1 MATVLHKAVSR
12 GDQATPQKRPAQ
24 GGNSRRWMA
33 WLFLLPLLL
42 VNLLVILGPSVATL
56 YYSFTDWTGVG
67 GAKFIGLAN
76 YTRAF
81 HDPDLRE
88 ALWHNLIWFV
98 LFLIVPS
105 ALGLL
110 GAFLLSRINRFQ
122 MLFRTIYF
130 IPYVT
135 ASVVNAAVWK
145 MLLNPTNGVGVGL
158 KHIGIP
164 FLKNVSF
171 FGDPNLA
178 LYSVNFVVDWH
189 WWGFLAVIYLAAMQG
204 VDHSLYDA
212 AKVDGANAWREFRH
226 ITIPGIRPTLVF
238 MALMTVIWSLKVFDY
253 IYIITRG
260 GPGGASQVVSTLM
273 YDDIF
278 NKFEAGYAAAIGLSM
293 SFVVVIVLFGYFLLR
308 KRDSEI

>member
-12 GDQATPQKRPAQ
+12 GGQSTPQERSAR
-24 GGNSRRWMA
+24 GGNSRRWTA

-56 YYSFTDWTGVG
+56 YYSFTNWTGVG

-81 HDPDLRE
+81 RDPDLRE

-110 GAFLLSRINRFQ
+110 GAFLLSRITRFQ

-145 MLLNPTNGVGVGL
+145 MLLNPTNGVGIGL
-158 KHIGIP
+158 SHIGIP

-253 IYIITRG
+253 VYIITRG
-260 GPGGASQVVSTLM
+260 GPGSASQVVSTLM

>member
-1 MATVLHKAVSR
+1 M
-12 GDQATPQKRPAQ
+12 P
-24 GGNSRRWMA
+24 

-67 GAKFIGLAN
+67 AAKFIGFGN

-88 ALWHNLIWFV
+88 AIWHNVIWFV

-110 GAFLLSRINRFQ
+110 GAFLLSRTRRYQ

-158 KHIGIP
+158 SHIGIP

-204 VDHSLYDA
+204 VDGSLYDA

-238 MALMTVIWSLKVFDY
+238 MGLMTVIWSLKVFDY
-253 IYIITRG
+253 VYIITRG
-260 GPGGASQVVSTLM
+260 GPGSASQVVSTLM

-293 SFVVVIVLFGYFLLR
+293 SFVVVIVLIGYFLLR